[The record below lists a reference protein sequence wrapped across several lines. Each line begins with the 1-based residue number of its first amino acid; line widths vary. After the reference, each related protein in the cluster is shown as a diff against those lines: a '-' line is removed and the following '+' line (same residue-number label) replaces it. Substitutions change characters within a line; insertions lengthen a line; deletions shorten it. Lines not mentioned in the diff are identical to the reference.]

1 MPSIPPPHYFRSMP
15 RHHQY
20 WVYLITNKG
29 RSTVYIGVTNNIQR
43 RIFEHRTGKDPGSFT
58 WQYQCWTLVHFEPF
72 KYVNQAIARE
82 KQLKNWKREWKEA
95 LIAKENPTWSDLS
108 KDWDYTGWY
117 DPANPPKGFYTQ
129 DRDEQWGGPSG
140 QR

>member
-1 MPSIPPPHYFRSMP
+1 MP
-15 RHHQY
+15 RIHQY

-29 RSTVYIGVTNNIQR
+29 RSTVYIGFTNNLHR
-43 RIFEHRTGKDPGSFT
+43 RIFEHRTGRDPNGFA
-58 WQYQCWTLVHFEPF
+58 WRYQCWTLIHFEPF
-72 KYVNQAIARE
+72 KYVKQGLARE

-95 LIAKENPTWSDLS
+95 LIEKENPTWSDLS
-108 KDWDYTGWY
+108 IGWDYTGWY